1 MPPTARIPRSPTTG
15 RRLDGLPES
24 AIGVGPDLSD
34 AVSFRGHTS
43 DPTFNPP
50 NRVAGP
56 DDEVVFSEAVAC
68 KEHAD
73 CMVVESSITSDPGY
87 EPPSHTIDAAPITLT
102 ITPQWPEPGWGTAM
116 DEVAGAAG
124 PFWDSSY
131 DPADEE
137 WPGTSRRP
145 YAIIED
151 MRSLFLGLYDDG
163 MGATAMLRSASAMF
177 ACRAIALVFCGVIFG
192 LLSVG
197 AVGVVL
203 AVWLLK
209 AFDKVEAVYAEWEE
223 TNR

>member
-1 MPPTARIPRSPTTG
+1 MVKEPTVPPEGSEKPQPPPNVPSKQGVPPTVRGHALYKDKRTIPFAPPAGPPNEEVRKSGETRDKIPRSPTTG

-87 EPPSHTIDAAPITLT
+87 EPPSRTIDAAPITPT

-124 PFWDSSY
+124 PFWD
-131 DPADEE
+131 
-137 WPGTSRRP
+137 
-145 YAIIED
+145 
-151 MRSLFLGLYDDG
+151 
-163 MGATAMLRSASAMF
+163 
-177 ACRAIALVFCGVIFG
+177 
-192 LLSVG
+192 
-197 AVGVVL
+197 
-203 AVWLLK
+203 
-209 AFDKVEAVYAEWEE
+209 
-223 TNR
+223 